1 MNFVNNEIKRAEK
14 AFYKTKLA
22 ENANNPDQFWKTIKE
37 IYPTKS
43 KNNTIF
49 KTFKVDDGA
58 VPDTSVISNK
68 FCTFSLTVANK
79 LKKVAFPIKLK
90 IKDTCDVS
98 HVSHEAVPSKLVP
111 FLF

>member
-49 KTFKVDDGA
+49 KTFKVDDGT
-58 VPDTSVISNK
+58 VPDASVISNK
-68 FCTFSLTVANK
+68 FCKFSLTVANK
-79 LKKVAFPIKLK
+79 L
-90 IKDTCDVS
+90 
-98 HVSHEAVPSKLVP
+98 
-111 FLF
+111 

>member
-49 KTFKVDDGA
+49 KTFKVDDGT
-58 VPDTSVISNK
+58 VPDASVISNK

-79 LKKVAFPIKLK
+79 LWRKLLSQLNLKLK
-90 IKDTCDVS
+90 T
-98 HVSHEAVPSKLVP
+98 HVISCSLKTGTIP
-111 FLF
+111 FLI